1 MSKVTSIARR
11 TEAAGAPDPNAIL
24 TSVPIPVVVLD
35 TDRVIR
41 FVNFEAEQFF
51 GMSEASLTGLPL
63 AELLPADSPI
73 HFLIDQAL
81 DEGASMSDYGVTLET
96 PRIGRHVV
104 TITVG
109 PVGDPPQ
116 QAVITLQ
123 EQSIARR
130 IDNQLSHRNAA
141 RSVSAMAAMLAHEV
155 KNPLSGIRGAAQL
168 LEQTVGEDDR
178 PLTRLIC
185 DEADRIVGLVNRMD
199 VFSDRR
205 AQREAVN
212 IHTVLERVRKVAQ
225 NGFAKHARFAE
236 RYDPSL
242 PPVFGN
248 HDQLVQVF
256 MNLVKNASESVPAD
270 TGEILITTRYQ
281 RGVSIAMPGTDRRVH
296 LPLLVTIQDN
306 GDGIPEDLH
315 EHLFD
320 PFVTTKANGTGLGL
334 ALVAKIV
341 DDHGGFIGF
350 ESEPRRTVFK
360 ISLPIWT
367 GPVAAGGRPE
377 DDGR

>member
-1 MSKVTSIARR
+1 MSKVTPMVRR
-11 TEAAGAPDPNAIL
+11 ADPAGPVDPAL
-24 TSVPIPVVVLD
+24 VLASMPIPVLVLD
-35 TDRVIR
+35 VDRTIR
-41 FVNFEAEQFF
+41 MVNLEAEQFF
-51 GMSEASLTGLPL
+51 DMSEATLLGLPL
-63 AELLPADSPI
+63 ADLLPADSPI

-81 DEGASMSDYGVTLET
+81 EEGVNMSDYGVTLET
-96 PRIGRHVV
+96 PRIGRRLSMV
-104 TITVG
+104 TVG
-109 PVGDPPQ
+109 PVGDPPY
-116 QAVITLQ
+116 QAVMTVQ

-130 IDNQLSHRNAA
+130 IDNQLTHRNAA
-141 RSVSAMAAMLAHEV
+141 RSVSAMASMLAHEV

-168 LEQTVGEDDR
+168 LEQTVGEEDK

-185 DEADRIVGLVNRMD
+185 DEADRIVDLVNRMD

-205 AQREAVN
+205 AQRSAVN
-212 IHTVLERVRKVAQ
+212 IHTVLERVRRLAQ
-225 NGFAKHARFAE
+225 NGFAKHVRFTE

-256 MNLVKNASESVPAD
+256 LNLVKNASEAVPAD
-270 TGEILITTRYQ
+270 SGEIVLTTAYQ
-281 RGVSIAMPGTDRRVH
+281 RGVSIAVPGTDSRVH
-296 LPLLVTIQDN
+296 LPLLVTVQDN

-341 DDHGGFIGF
+341 GDHGGFIGF
-350 ESEPRRTVFK
+350 ESEARRTVFK

-367 GPVAAGGRPE
+367 GPTGPGGAEPAF
-377 DDGR
+377 